1 MLLLV
6 IKVPKGLYSARQLKR
21 LRKKFR
27 WSKTKYKRKKL
38 KLKQK
43 VDPLEGA
50 PQATGIVLQKVGR
63 ESKQPNSAIRKCVR
77 VQLKKNGKSITA
89 FLPGDGSLN
98 FIEEHDRVLVE
109 GIGGAKGRAVGDLP
123 GVRWRVVKVN
133 GVSLHALLTGKKEKP
148 MR

>member
-1 MLLLV
+1 MG
-6 IKVPKGLYSARQLKR
+6 KTKGLYAARKLKMN
-21 LRKKFR
+21 RKKFR

-43 VDPLEGA
+43 VDPMEGS
-50 PQATGIVLQKVGR
+50 PQALGIVLQKVGR

-77 VQLKKNGKSITA
+77 VQLKKNGKTITA
-89 FLPGDGSLN
+89 FLPGDGALN
-98 FIEEHDRVLVE
+98 FIDEHDRVIIG

-133 GVSLHALLTGKKEKP
+133 GVSLHALIAGKVEKP

>member
-1 MLLLV
+1 MS
-6 IKVPKGLYSARQLKR
+6 KPKGLYSARKLR
-21 LRKKFR
+21 NNRKKFR

-43 VDPLEGA
+43 VDPMEGA
-50 PQATGIVLQKVGR
+50 PQALGIVLQKVGR

-89 FLPGDGSLN
+89 FLPGDGALN
-98 FIEEHDRVLVE
+98 FIEEHDRVIVE

-133 GVSLHALLTGKKEKP
+133 GVSLGALIAGKVEKP

>member
-1 MLLLV
+1 M
-6 IKVPKGLYSARQLKR
+6 PKGLYAARKLKAN
-21 LRKKFR
+21 RKKFR

-50 PQATGIVLQKVGR
+50 PAASGIVLKKVGR

-89 FLPGDGSLN
+89 SLPGDGALN
-98 FIEEHDRVLVE
+98 FIEEHDRVIVE

-123 GVRWRVVKVN
+123 GVRWKVTKVN
-133 GVSLHALLTGKKEKP
+133 GVSLDALIKGIKEKP

>member
-1 MLLLV
+1 MA
-6 IKVPKGLYSARQLKR
+6 KPKGLYAARQLKNI
-21 LRKKFR
+21 RKKLR
-27 WSKTKYKRKKL
+27 WSKTKYKRTKL

-43 VDPLEGA
+43 VDPMEGS
-50 PQATGIVLQKVGR
+50 PQALGIVLQKVGR

-77 VQLKKNGKSITA
+77 VQLKKNGKTITA
-89 FLPGDGSLN
+89 FLPGDGALN

-123 GVRWRVVKVN
+123 GVRWRVVMVN
-133 GVSLHALLTGKKEKP
+133 GVSLQALISGKKEKP

>member
-1 MLLLV
+1 MS
-6 IKVPKGLYSARQLKR
+6 KPKGLYSARKLR
-21 LRKKFR
+21 NNRKKLR

-43 VDPLEGA
+43 VDPMEGA
-50 PQATGIVLQKVGR
+50 PQALGIVLQKVGR

-89 FLPGDGSLN
+89 FLPGDGALN

-123 GVRWRVVKVN
+123 GVRWRVVMVN
-133 GVSLHALLTGKKEKP
+133 GVSLQALISGKREKP

>member
-1 MLLLV
+1 MG
-6 IKVPKGLYSARQLKR
+6 KTKGLYAARKLKMN
-21 LRKKFR
+21 RKKFR
-27 WSKTKYKRKKL
+27 WSKTKYKRTKL

-43 VDPLEGA
+43 VDPMEGA
-50 PQATGIVLQKVGR
+50 PQALGIVLQKVGR

-77 VQLKKNGKSITA
+77 VQLKKNGKTITA
-89 FLPGDGSLN
+89 FLPGDGALN
-98 FIEEHDRVLVE
+98 FIDEHDRVIVE

-133 GVSLHALLTGKKEKP
+133 GVSLHALIAGKVEKP

>member
-1 MLLLV
+1 MS
-6 IKVPKGLYSARQLKR
+6 KPKGLYSARKLR
-21 LRKKFR
+21 NNRKKLR

-43 VDPLEGA
+43 VDPMEGS
-50 PQATGIVLQKVGR
+50 PQALGIVLQKVGR

-89 FLPGDGSLN
+89 FLPGDGALN
-98 FIEEHDRVLVE
+98 FIEEHDRVVVE

-123 GVRWRVVKVN
+123 GVRWRVVMVN
-133 GVSLHALLTGKKEKP
+133 GVSLQALLSGKKEKP

>member
-1 MLLLV
+1 MS
-6 IKVPKGLYSARQLKR
+6 KPKGLYAARQLR
-21 LRKKFR
+21 TNRKKFR
-27 WSKTKYKRKKL
+27 WSKTKYKRTKL
-38 KLKQK
+38 KLKKK

-50 PQATGIVLQKVGR
+50 PQALGIVLQKVGR

-98 FIEEHDRVLVE
+98 FIEEHDRVIVE
-109 GIGGAKGRAVGDLP
+109 GIGGAKGRSIGDLP

-133 GVSLHALLTGKKEKP
+133 GVSLEALVAGKREKP
-148 MR
+148 LR

>member
-1 MLLLV
+1 MS
-6 IKVPKGLYSARQLKR
+6 KPKGLYAARQLKNI
-21 LRKKFR
+21 RKKLR

-43 VDPLEGA
+43 VDPMEGS
-50 PQATGIVLQKVGR
+50 PQALGIVLQKVGR

-77 VQLKKNGKSITA
+77 VQLKKNGKTITA
-89 FLPGDGSLN
+89 FLPGDGALN

-123 GVRWRVVKVN
+123 GVRWRVVMVN
-133 GVSLHALLTGKKEKP
+133 GVSLQALISGKKEKP
-148 MR
+148 LR

>member
-1 MLLLV
+1 MS
-6 IKVPKGLYSARQLKR
+6 KPKGLYSARKLR
-21 LRKKFR
+21 NNRKKLR

-43 VDPLEGA
+43 VDPMEGS
-50 PQATGIVLQKVGR
+50 PQALGIVLQKVGR

-89 FLPGDGSLN
+89 FLPGDGALN
-98 FIEEHDRVLVE
+98 FIEEHDRVVVE

-123 GVRWRVVKVN
+123 GVRWRVVMVN
-133 GVSLHALLTGKKEKP
+133 GVSLSALISGKKEKP
-148 MR
+148 IR

>member
-1 MLLLV
+1 MFK
-6 IKVPKGLYSARQLKR
+6 IARSPRGLYAARQLKKN
-21 LRKKFR
+21 RKRFR

-43 VDPLEGA
+43 SDPLEGA
-50 PQATGIVLQKVGR
+50 PQALGIVLQKVGR

-77 VQLKKNGKSITA
+77 IQLKKNGKAITA

-98 FIEEHDRVLVE
+98 FIEEHDRVIVE

-123 GVRWRVVKVN
+123 GVRWRVVSVN
-133 GVSLHALLTGKKEKP
+133 GVSLSALLSGKKEKP
-148 MR
+148 LR

>member
-1 MLLLV
+1 MS
-6 IKVPKGLYSARQLKR
+6 KPKGLYAARQLKNI
-21 LRKKFR
+21 RKKLR
-27 WSKTKYKRKKL
+27 WSKTKYKRTKL

-43 VDPLEGA
+43 VDPMEGS
-50 PQATGIVLQKVGR
+50 PQALGIVLQKVGR

-77 VQLKKNGKSITA
+77 VQLKKNGKTITA
-89 FLPGDGSLN
+89 FLPGDGALN

-123 GVRWRVVKVN
+123 GVRWRVVMVN
-133 GVSLHALLTGKKEKP
+133 GVSLQALLAGKKEKP